1 MGGGGGGW
9 RGGEGGSNIY
19 FHHPGGR
26 AEGLENKKKGA
37 SMVQG
42 QVFLIFQDL
51 SFLHLEI
58 TLLFAKLCYTPLQN
72 YPMHLK
78 KIVFLSHH
86 NFGKK
91 KYSKLSKNESENIQT
106 IKITYL

>member
-1 MGGGGGGW
+1 MSILFSPP
-9 RGGEGGSNIY
+9 GGEGGRT
-19 FHHPGGR
+19 GK
-26 AEGLENKKKGA
+26 LKKGG

-42 QVFLIFQDL
+42 QVFLFFQDL

-78 KIVFLSHH
+78 KIVFFSHH

-91 KYSKLSKNESENIQT
+91 GYSKLSKNEPENIQT